1 MTRRASPLVVH
12 ARLEDAPLEARGI
25 AEISRGPVRG
35 RGLIPHSARIERLRA
50 RLADGR
56 AGSEPSL
63 LIEAPAPEPDAPA
76 PQDPR
81 EVCFE
86 WDGDTLRGQVR
97 LPRGTHAYGLGLVCG
112 PLAHHGRRVVF
123 WNTDAWRHDERTPS
137 LYQTHPWVLALLSDG
152 RAVGVLADCAAR
164 GQAIVFEDGL
174 EFAFEQPFDL
184 YLVEG
189 AHPIECLR
197 ALGDLVGTTPL
208 PPLWALGYHQCRWGY
223 RDAASVLAVARRFRE
238 HGLPCDALWL
248 DIDHMH
254 RHRSLTFDAQR
265 FPDPAGLVRE
275 LDGLGLSTVAIVDP
289 GLEASAD
296 CELFIA
302 ARDGDHLV
310 EAADGSPALGRV
322 WPGVSAFPDFS
333 APRTRQW
340 WSERIRDFVA
350 RQGLSGIWCD
360 MNEPAV
366 QRTPRGTLP
375 DGARQRGFGGLPHAR
390 VHNLY
395 GAQMAEATRAGLA
408 AARSGRRPFVLTRSN
423 HLGGARHAACWTGD
437 NQSTWRDLAWS
448 IPMVLNLGLS
458 GQPFSGADVGGFEG
472 DPSPE
477 LLERWFAL
485 GALLPFF
492 RGHSHCDAGPK
503 EPWAF
508 GSEVE
513 ARVRAA
519 LELRMRLL
527 PLLYT
532 LFAEATRTGLP
543 VVRPLFLHDP
553 LDPALRTLDDAFLLG
568 ADLLVAPALEAGQ
581 RRRALR
587 LPRGGWYE
595 LASGE
600 RLPLEGEVVLP
611 LPDGTPILLAR
622 AGSIV
627 PLGNARPSSRAPLE
641 ELTLLIHLDAE
652 GRAWGELY
660 EDAGDGPPSGPS
672 RRTRWSART
681 EGGELVLETEHEG
694 AFVPAPRRQIE
705 AVRGAARP
713 LVLRRE
719 PWRAPQSRP

>member
-1 MTRRASPLVVH
+1 MTRRASPLVVD
-12 ARLEDAPLEARGI
+12 ARLEAAPLESRGI
-25 AEISRGPVRG
+25 ADLARGPVRT
-35 RGLIPHSARIERLRA
+35 RGAIPHAARVERLRA
-50 RLADGR
+50 TLADGR

-63 LIEAPAPEPDAPA
+63 LVEAPRADPDTTEPQAA
-76 PQDPR
+76 R
-81 EVCFE
+81 EVGFE
-86 WDGDTLRGQVR
+86 WDGDTLRCQVR

-112 PLAHHGRRVVF
+112 PLAHRGRRVVF

-137 LYQTHPWVLALLSDG
+137 LYQSHPWVLALLPDG
-152 RAVGVLADCAAR
+152 RALGVLADCAAR
-164 GQAIVFEDGL
+164 GQATVFEDGL
-174 EFAFEQPFDL
+174 EFAFEEPFDL

-189 AHPIECLR
+189 AHPAECLG
-197 ALGDLVGTTPL
+197 ALGDLVGTPPL

-254 RHRSLTFDAQR
+254 RHRSLTFDPQR

-275 LDGLGLSTVAIVDP
+275 LAGLGLATVAIVDP
-289 GLEASAD
+289 GLEASPE
-296 CELFIA
+296 CELFTA
-302 ARDGDHLV
+302 ARDGGHLV
-310 EAADGSPALGRV
+310 ERADGSPALGRV
-322 WPGVSAFPDFS
+322 WPGISAFPDFS
-333 APRTRQW
+333 APRTRGW
-340 WSERIRDFVA
+340 WSERIREFVE
-350 RQGLSGIWCD
+350 RHGLAGLWCD

-375 DGARQRGFGGLPHAR
+375 DDARQRGFGGLPHAR
-390 VHNLY
+390 LHNLY

-408 AARSGRRPFVLTRSN
+408 AARPHRRPFVLTRSN

-477 LLERWFAL
+477 LFERWFAL

-508 GSEVE
+508 GGEVE

-532 LFAEATRTGLP
+532 LFEEAARRALP
-543 VVRPLFLHDP
+543 VCRPLFLHDP
-553 LDPALRTLDDAFLLG
+553 TDAALRAVDDAFLLG
-568 ADLLVAPALEAGQ
+568 RDLLVAPATAPGQ

-587 LPRGGWYE
+587 PPRGGWYDF
-595 LASGE
+595 ASGE

-627 PLGNARPSSRAPLE
+627 PLGNVRSSSREPLE
-641 ELTLLIHLDAE
+641 ELTLCIHLDAQ
-652 GRAWGELY
+652 GQAQGELF
-660 EDAGDGPPSGPS
+660 EDAGDGPPSAHF

-681 EGGELVLETEHEG
+681 EGDELVLETVHQG
-694 AFVPAPRRQIE
+694 TFLPTPRRQRELI
-705 AVRGAARP
+705 RGAARP
-713 LVLRRE
+713 LGLRHGT
-719 PWRAPQSRP
+719 